1 MNILVNVMRMKSKYK
16 QLLLNLLT
24 ENNMG
29 DHNQN
34 TFFPD
39 MHNKNILMDDVAKYS
54 ITLPDK
60 AEIISEIIR
69 KNYQLTF
76 PTDNLDELIIT
87 DAMACIGGNT
97 LSFSK
102 YFKQV
107 NANEIN
113 TTRFQYLIHNMKE
126 YEKTNILFYNDNY
139 LNLIHKLKQ
148 NIVFI
153 DPPWGGPIYKSQYKM
168 DIMIQTDGLVE
179 IKLDEMIGDIF
190 KDELT
195 KMIVYKLPI
204 NHNIDNFKKYKYRM
218 MCLKNMLLIM
228 IFKQVP

>member
-1 MNILVNVMRMKSKYK
+1 MSDQNNNI
-16 QLLLNLLT
+16 
-24 ENNMG
+24 
-29 DHNQN
+29 
-34 TFFPD
+34 FFPD
-39 MHNKNILMDDVAKYS
+39 MQNKHILMDDVAKYS

-69 KNYQLTF
+69 RNYQLAF
-76 PTDNLDELIIT
+76 PKDNLDDLIIT

-102 YFKQV
+102 CFKEV

-113 TTRFQYLIHNMKE
+113 ITRFQYLVHNMKE
-126 YEKTNILFYNDNY
+126 YERTNISFYNDNY

-148 NIVFI
+148 HIVFV

-168 DIMIQTDGLVE
+168 DIMIQHDKLEDGSNQNGLSEV
-179 IKLDEMIGDIF
+179 KLDEMISDIF
-190 KDELT
+190 SDEMT
-195 KMIVYKLPI
+195 KMIIYKLPI
-204 NHNIDNFKKYKYRM
+204 NHNIDNFKKYRYKM

-228 IFKQVP
+228 VFKQI